1 MPILEKE
8 QIRREMGEDYKA
20 RMEDSQKEMEEMKKS
35 WEEKLKMA
43 AMAGVSLNMSLTF
56 YHLEQIGILLS
67 PWISSHVLKVG

>member
-8 QIRREMGEDYKA
+8 QIRREMEEDYKA

-43 AMAGVSLNMSLTF
+43 AMAGVSVNMPLTF
-56 YHLEQIGILLS
+56 YHLE
-67 PWISSHVLKVG
+67 KK